1 MRGFRG
7 TPAQTGK
14 QGLFRLVKQAQES
27 YTAEVLTHQKSYRR
41 YVLDFI
47 HSKRYHDETDAWSK
61 NEHWKNY
68 RTIADLLSDH
78 EELVR
83 KYFERAV
90 FDENSISDLLNEF
103 YTLDLPQTDVPE
115 NILEGTS
122 NPQSTTSSSFIFKP
136 SLDRATIDL
145 IVQLVNEVNLFKE
158 KLNADDVFAHYE
170 TDTLQAVTSN
180 NNTRLALAFDKLA
193 SHGIIPYHWQSFIAK
208 RRLIISSSGRK
219 YLDQHDLSSTLN
231 RIKDMQ
237 PGISEKKLLAVIDRY
252 VKLIKNKDVQ

>member
-1 MRGFRG
+1 MRGFRR

-27 YTAEVLTHQKSYRR
+27 YTAEVLTYQKSYKR
-41 YVLDFI
+41 YALDFI

-68 RTIADLLSDH
+68 RIIADLLSDH
-78 EELVR
+78 EKLVR
-83 KYFERAV
+83 KYFEQTV
-90 FDENSISDLLNEF
+90 FDENSVFDLLNEF
-103 YTLDLPQTDVPE
+103 YTLDLPQTDIPE
-115 NILEGTS
+115 NILESAS
-122 NPQSTTSSSFIFKP
+122 NLQPTPSFIFKP
-136 SLDRATIDL
+136 ALDRTTIDL
-145 IVQLVNEVNLFKE
+145 IVQLFNEVNLFKE
-158 KLNADDVFAHYE
+158 KLNADDVIARYE

-180 NNTRLALAFDKLA
+180 NNTRLALLFDKLA

-237 PGISEKKLLAVIDRY
+237 PGISEKSLLAVIDKY
-252 VKLIKNKDVQ
+252 VKLIKNKEVQ

>member
-1 MRGFRG
+1 MRGFRR

-27 YTAEVLTHQKSYRR
+27 YTAEVLTHQNSYRR

-68 RTIADLLSDH
+68 LTIADLLSDH
-78 EELVR
+78 KKLVR
-83 KYFERAV
+83 KYFEQTV
-90 FDENSISDLLNEF
+90 FDETSVSDLLNEF
-103 YTLDLPQTDVPE
+103 YTLELPQTDVSE
-115 NILEGTS
+115 DILESAT
-122 NPQSTTSSSFIFKP
+122 NPQAAPSPSFIFKP
-136 SLDRATIDL
+136 ALDRDTIDL
-145 IVQLVNEVNLFKE
+145 IVQLANEVNLFKE
-158 KLNADDVFAHYE
+158 KLNADDVFARYE
-170 TDTLQAVTSN
+170 TDTLQTVSSN
-180 NNTRLALAFDKLA
+180 NNTRLALSLDKLA

-231 RIKDMQ
+231 RIKDIQ
-237 PGISEKKLLAVIDRY
+237 PGISEKSLLAVIDRY
-252 VKLIKNKDVQ
+252 VEQIKNKEVE